1 MSSEQ
6 DKRVEERDELIR
18 CLRAARDSYRS
29 ETYALRERISEL
41 EQENDGL
48 RDDNMNLSAMQ
59 RSAYA
64 RMFEMQRA
72 ERERLVATG
81 ERALVKCVEV
91 AA

>member
-1 MSSEQ
+1 MRTEP

-18 CLRAARDSYRS
+18 CLRVARDLYRS
-29 ETYALRERISEL
+29 ETYQLRDRISEL

-64 RMFEMQRA
+64 KLFAQQR
-72 ERERLVATG
+72 
-81 ERALVKCVEV
+81 VEV